1 MNLLDFIEK
10 RKTNENES
18 RLFLEGF
25 NEKSIDKALI
35 LITDLFKKNIK
46 QPVLQLVEPFETNVG
61 DKHCYSILYIVGKG
75 ENAKCLSLNFEV
87 NDKSHNVSSISIFD
101 NWDIFMG
108 KGKAKLTIY
117 TLGNSIV
124 YFMPLIYH
132 IMNTGDYNVDKKDME
147 KYARNILKESSI
159 GLFNIGHLEYR
170 IFRNINEGE
179 NDLKQLK
186 KDVYSK
192 AKEAY
197 PSRKE
202 NSNWKDIM
210 ADYEEIKKAIAGGA
224 TSVDELDVVF
234 KSNVVVKLIDDA
246 KTVNAQEKVNAAQE
260 EFDDPEFVWKELR
273 QFVKMVIKGIN
284 PSVIICGAPGVGKTF
299 RIKKVLKEH
308 GYRENDNLW
317 TIKGKCS
324 PRQLY
329 LALYNFKDEGD
340 IVLIDDADG
349 LVGPKAPEDCI
360 NILKGALDSTSDDEG
375 RLVSYQVS
383 GKLLDDD
390 GTPIPKKFYYKGGV
404 IVITN
409 YRAGQLDT
417 ALKGR
422 SYVQDIN
429 FSLESILAII
439 KSLLPEMGKNGKISR
454 ENLYKAY
461 EYVEKLAQDK
471 NNDIEISIRTF
482 GICANLYESCSKD
495 NEFTDDDCDL
505 MIARLLKLQAARGGK
520 KY

>member
-10 RKTNENES
+10 RKTIDNES

-25 NEKSIDKALI
+25 NEKSIDKALV
-35 LITDLFKKNIK
+35 LITDLFKKNINK
-46 QPVLQLVEPFETNVG
+46 PVLQLVKPFQTSVG
-61 DKHCYSILYIVGKG
+61 DDNCYSILYLIGKD
-75 ENAKCLSLNFEV
+75 ENPKCLSLNFKID
-87 NDKSHNVSSISIFD
+87 DKSHNVYSISIFD
-101 NWDIFMG
+101 NLDLFFD

-159 GLFNIGHLEYR
+159 GIFNIGHLEYR
-170 IFRNINEGE
+170 IFRNINEDD
-179 NDLKQLK
+179 NSLKQLK

-192 AKEAY
+192 AKDAY

-202 NSNWKDIM
+202 NTNWKDIM

-246 KTVNAQEKVNAAQE
+246 KTVKAQEKVNAAKE
-260 EFDDPEFVWKELR
+260 SFDDPEFVWKEMR
-273 QFVKMVIKGIN
+273 QFVKMVIRGIN

-299 RIKKVLKEH
+299 RVKDLLRGKRYQE
-308 GYRENDNLW
+308 GDNLW
-317 TIKGKCS
+317 TIKGKCT

-329 LALYNFKDEGD
+329 IALYNFQKKGD
-340 IVLIDDADG
+340 IILIDDADSI
-349 LVGPKAPEDCI
+349 VGPKAPEDVI
-360 NILKGALDSTSDDEG
+360 NILKAALDSTSDDEG
-375 RLVSYQVS
+375 RLVSYGVS
-383 GKLLDDD
+383 GKLEDDE
-390 GTPIPKKFYYKGGV
+390 GVPIPKKFYYNGGV

-409 YRAGQLDT
+409 YNAGQLDT
-417 ALKGR
+417 ALRGR
-422 SYVQDIN
+422 SYIQDIN
-429 FSLESILAII
+429 FTLEDILKII
-439 KSLLPEMGKNGKISR
+439 KGLLPKID
-454 ENLYKAY
+454 ENVISKAAKLKAY
-461 EYVEKLAQDK
+461 DYIEELAGK
-471 NNDIEISIRTF
+471 KGNDIEISIRTF
-482 GICANLYESCSKD
+482 QICAKLFDAQRLDDELT
-495 NEFTDDDCDL
+495 NEEVEE
-505 MIARLLKLQAARGGK
+505 MIAEQLSLQAKRGGK